1 MADPEERL
9 TPDPTPSLETPSPAE
24 AAPGDLDDPAPG
36 EEVAEAVAETT
47 EAVVEATAQALAE
60 TSEAVMET
68 AQDAAQAMV
77 SATEAAASAAST
89 ATQQAQATVQQAA
102 QTVTAA
108 TQQAAQTVTVATQQA
123 AQTVTV
129 AGQQAQA
136 VVQQAAQ
143 RATVS
148 PRKALY
154 RGRRFAVGYALVLL
168 ALGFLGALA
177 RRHHILPGDVGITR
191 LIQRGQGR
199 PYALLMSLI
208 SELGWQGPSVVTRLT
223 ATGLT
228 WAAGFRMESAFI
240 VATWSGDIVTGLIKE
255 TVGRPR
261 PTRDLVRVT
270 YTLGEKSF
278 PSGHVVHYVTFYGFL
293 FYMVWIYLK
302 QGKWRNVV
310 LILLALLVL
319 MVGPS
324 RVYQG
329 AHWPSDVGAAYL
341 VGALW
346 LAVQIVV
353 YIEVKARFQLHTHW
367 PFFQRRT
374 KQL

>member
-1 MADPEERL
+1 MAAPDEPR
-9 TPDPTPSLETPSPAE
+9 TPDPAPPDATATAAPAEGGAE
-24 AAPGDLDDPAPG
+24 AAPAPV
-36 EEVAEAVAETT
+36 EAAAEAVSETAQAVAETAEAAVEGTAQAVAETT
-47 EAVVEATAQALAE
+47 EVV
-60 TSEAVMET
+60 SEA
-68 AQDAAQAMV
+68 
-77 SATEAAASAAST
+77 ATT
-89 ATQQAQATVQQAA
+89 ATQQATATVQQAA

-108 TQQAAQTVTVATQQA
+108 TQQAAQTVTT
-123 AQTVTV
+123 

-143 RATVS
+143 RATVA
-148 PRKALY
+148 PRKAVY
-154 RGRRFAVGYALVLL
+154 RGRRFAVAYALGLML
-168 ALGFLGALA
+168 LGFMAAVA

-191 LIQRGQGR
+191 LIQRIDAQ

-208 SELGWQGPSVVTRLT
+208 SEMGWQVPSVITRLT

-240 VATWSGDIVTGLIKE
+240 VATWSGDIVTMLIKE

-310 LILLALLVL
+310 LTLLAILVL
-319 MVGPS
+319 LIGPS

-346 LAVQIVV
+346 LAVQIVAYV
-353 YIEVKARFQLHTHW
+353 ETKARFQLHTRW
-367 PFFQRRT
+367 PFLQRRT